1 MTKIKLTETFQ
12 TPKDLPL
19 DINGFDVPKIMKVD
33 FTTARV
39 GYAYNANR
47 ERTDHIEKYTIQGV
61 DEKVYLALQT
71 AGINIADVK
80 TIQIEFTNIRQQL
93 RDKRIERM
101 YFPNEKRKTF
111 ASPLA
116 ILNGKKQGIYPFWT
130 TCALSFQWVFCYRH

>member
-1 MTKIKLTETFQ
+1 MTKTKLTETFQ

-33 FTTARV
+33 FTTARA

-71 AGINIADVK
+71 AGINITDVK
-80 TIQIEFTNIRQQL
+80 TIQVEFTGDFDKIEDAIDKKLLISVEL
-93 RDKRIERM
+93 RKVEV
-101 YFPNEKRKTF
+101 K
-111 ASPLA
+111 L
-116 ILNGKKQGIYPFWT
+116 
-130 TCALSFQWVFCYRH
+130 QWVDGSRNAGYKALKLIANGFTVVDKK

>member
-33 FTTARV
+33 FTTARA

-71 AGINIADVK
+71 AGINITDVK
-80 TIQIEFTNIRQQL
+80 TIQIEFTGDFDKIEDAIDKKLLISVEL
-93 RDKRIERM
+93 RKVEV
-101 YFPNEKRKTF
+101 K
-111 ASPLA
+111 L
-116 ILNGKKQGIYPFWT
+116 
-130 TCALSFQWVFCYRH
+130 QWVDGSRNAGYKALKLIANGFTVIDKK

>member
-33 FTTARV
+33 FTTARA

-71 AGINIADVK
+71 PGINIADVK
-80 TIQIEFTNIRQQL
+80 TIQIEFTGDFDKIEDAIDKKLLISVEL
-93 RDKRIERM
+93 RNSEVK
-101 YFPNEKRKTF
+101 
-111 ASPLA
+111 L
-116 ILNGKKQGIYPFWT
+116 
-130 TCALSFQWVFCYRH
+130 QWVDGSRNAGYKALKLIANGFTVIDKK

>member
-19 DINGFDVPKIMKVD
+19 DINGFDVPKVVKVD
-33 FTTARV
+33 FTTARA

-71 AGINIADVK
+71 V
-80 TIQIEFTNIRQQL
+80 
-93 RDKRIERM
+93 
-101 YFPNEKRKTF
+101 
-111 ASPLA
+111 S
-116 ILNGKKQGIYPFWT
+116 
-130 TCALSFQWVFCYRH
+130 

>member
-71 AGINIADVK
+71 GSINIADVK
-80 TIQIEFTNIRQQL
+80 TIQIEFTGDFDKIEDAIDKKLLISVEL
-93 RDKRIERM
+93 RKVEV
-101 YFPNEKRKTF
+101 K
-111 ASPLA
+111 L
-116 ILNGKKQGIYPFWT
+116 
-130 TCALSFQWVFCYRH
+130 QWVDGSRNAGYKALKLIANGFTVIDKK